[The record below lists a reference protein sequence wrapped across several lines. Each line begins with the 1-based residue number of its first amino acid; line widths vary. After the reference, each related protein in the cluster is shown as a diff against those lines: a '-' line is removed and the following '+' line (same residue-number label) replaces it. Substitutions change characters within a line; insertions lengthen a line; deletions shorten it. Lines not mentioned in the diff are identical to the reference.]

1 MTPHGRSF
9 RRRAAAAMTA
19 VLAWHLVAAAPARAD
34 VPGVG
39 VVTDAVGGLV
49 GGAAGFAFDN
59 VAEGIARWVLG
70 AVGFFVNG
78 VLDYLRSTARPDV
91 EAVWF
96 AGPESPYATVRNL
109 AAVLLVAFVFLGI
122 LQGLLHGDTWGMV
135 RRAAGNLPAAVA
147 GMVVTTM
154 IVGRLVELTDA
165 LSNAVLA
172 NGDSQALHFLSGF
185 GVTVTSVS
193 GGFAAV
199 ILGLVAVVAALLLW
213 IELLVRSAL
222 IYLLVAISPLG
233 FAATLW
239 PSARGFLRKTL
250 EILLAVIVS
259 KFVICVAL
267 AIGIAAL
274 AGAGQAGNGQSVA
287 GSAGANVGT
296 LLSGAVLLGLAAF
309 SPFLVMKLVPLAE
322 GALLAQGIS
331 HGPARAA
338 QSGLST
344 YSSVQMASRL
354 SGSGSHP
361 GSAPAA
367 WGAAGGGAGGTTER
381 ATAASGPA
389 GGSAAT
395 GGATGAA
402 GGAAVVTAAKA
413 AGRVEQS
420 ARRATATTTKA
431 ADPPPT
437 AGREPT

>member
-1 MTPHGRSF
+1 MRPGRRAHR
-9 RRRAAAAMTA
+9 RRRAAAATA
-19 VLAWHLVAAAPARAD
+19 AALAWHVATAAPAGAD
-34 VPGVG
+34 IPGVG
-39 VVTDAVGGLV
+39 IITDAVSGLA
-49 GGAAGFAFDN
+49 GSAAGFAFDK

-70 AVGFFVNG
+70 AVGVFVNG
-78 VLDYLRSTARPDV
+78 VLDYLRSSARPDV

-96 AGPESPYATVRNL
+96 AGPTSPYATVRNL

-122 LQGLLHGDTWGMV
+122 LQGLLHGDAWGMV
-135 RRAAGNLPAAVA
+135 RRVAGSLPAAVA

-172 NGDSQALHFLSGF
+172 HSDSQALHFLSGF
-185 GVTVTSVS
+185 GVTVTSVG

-199 ILGLVAVVAALLLW
+199 VLGLVAGVAALLLW

-222 IYLLVAISPLG
+222 VYLLVGISPLG

-239 PSARGFLRKTL
+239 PAARGFLRKTL

-274 AGAGQAGNGQSVA
+274 SGAGQAGSGQGVA
-287 GSAGANVGT
+287 GSAGASVGT
-296 LLSGAVLLGLAAF
+296 LLAGAVLLGLAAF

-354 SGSGSHP
+354 SGSGSQS
-361 GSAPAA
+361 GSASA
-367 WGAAGGGAGGTTER
+367 WGAAGAGGGGTTDG
-381 ATAASGPA
+381 AAVARGPA
-389 GGSAAT
+389 GGSTAT

-402 GGAAVVTAAKA
+402 GGDAVVLAAKS

-420 ARRATATTTKA
+420 ARHAVATTTKA
-431 ADPPPT
+431 ADPRPT
-437 AGREPT
+437 GGTEST